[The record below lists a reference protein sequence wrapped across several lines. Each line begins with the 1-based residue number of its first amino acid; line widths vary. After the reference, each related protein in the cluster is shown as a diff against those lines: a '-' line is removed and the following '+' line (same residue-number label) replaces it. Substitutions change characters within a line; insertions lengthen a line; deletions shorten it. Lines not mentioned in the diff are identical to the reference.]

1 MSKQGSSL
9 SFAFYLSAGILFLV
23 FLIGL
28 LNPLVSYDPT
38 TDVNLDCSNLPP
50 SFLAQ
55 PPQPTGDIPCE
66 PYFLGSDEQGR
77 SIAFRLFKG
86 VSAFFFPGLLA
97 GLICMLLGSITGAC
111 SGYFGGWIAKG
122 MNALLELVDTLPR
135 MVFLILI
142 CTIFR
147 PSMVLIAGVV
157 SLLFI
162 PSVAK
167 VIRLKVE
174 ALASEDYI
182 LAYIAHGFHPFTI
195 ISYHILWLQC
205 RAALI
210 RQGFFVFAYV
220 LFVETALSY
229 LGDYGVQEPT
239 PSWGNMVAQTRSA
252 ALIWPWFFAALA
264 IVITI
269 AAAFSFGDLLAR
281 RDEEVRR

>member
-1 MSKQGSSL
+1 MAKQINQY
-9 SFAFYLSAGILFLV
+9 SFAFYLSAGILLCI

-28 LNPLVSYDPT
+28 INPLIEYDPT
-38 TDVNLDCSNLPP
+38 TDVNLDCSNLTP

-55 PPQPTGDIPCE
+55 APTANCE
-66 PYFLGSDEQGR
+66 SFVLGSDEQGR

-86 VSAFFFPGLLA
+86 VSAFFFPGLIA
-97 GLICMLLGSITGAC
+97 GLICMLFGSITGAC
-111 SGYFGGWIAKG
+111 SGYFGGWIAKII
-122 MNALLELVDTLPR
+122 NAILELIDTLPR

-147 PSMVLIAGVV
+147 PSITLIASVV

-269 AAAFSFGDLLAR
+269 AATFSFGDLLAR
-281 RDEEVRR
+281 KDEEVKR

>member
-1 MSKQGSSL
+1 MQTSL
-9 SFAFYLSAGILFLV
+9 SHKAPKQKLGFYLSASVLAVIFICG
-23 FLIGL
+23 LI
-28 LNPLVSYDPT
+28 NPLISYDPT
-38 TDVNLDCSNLPP
+38 SDVDLSRSNLAPNVD
-50 SFLAQ
+50 FWFG
-55 PPQPTGDIPCE
+55 T
-66 PYFLGSDEQGR
+66 DEQGR
-77 SIAFRLFKG
+77 SVAMRLFKG
-86 VSAFFFPGLLA
+86 ISAFFFPGILA
-97 GLICMLLGSITGAC
+97 ASISMLVGSVLGAS
-111 SGYFGGWIAKG
+111 SGYFGGWVSKTI
-122 MNALLELVDTLPR
+122 NALLELLDILPR

-142 CTIFR
+142 CTIFK
-147 PSMVLIAGVV
+147 PSIALIATVV
-157 SLLFI
+157 SLLFM

-182 LAYIAHGFHPFTI
+182 LAYIAHGFHPFKI
-195 ISYHILWLQC
+195 IFYHILWLQC

-252 ALIWPWFFAALA
+252 ILIWPWFFAAVA

-269 AAAFSFGDLLAR
+269 ASAFSFADALAR
-281 RDEEVRR
+281 KDEETKR